1 MVDRQAGIR
10 QCRREAGPPER
21 FARLAHRDDDG
32 PQVLPIGN
40 RDVNE
45 LPAMKA
51 ATCAMTIR
59 CSAGTFSRIA
69 STSPKNS
76 GPMLAAT
83 CSGGGACVGYLWKSA
98 QWTWSLS
105 PTPET
110 AETRR
115 SSPFR

>member
-1 MVDRQAGIR
+1 MTAGFKTIVGEPLDALMVDRQAGIP
-10 QCRREAGPPER
+10 CRREAGPTER
-21 FARLAHRDDDG
+21 LARLAHRDENG

-40 RDVNE
+40 RDVNQ

-76 GPMLAAT
+76 GPMSAAT
-83 CSGGGACVGYLWKSA
+83 CS
-98 QWTWSLS
+98 
-105 PTPET
+105 
-110 AETRR
+110 
-115 SSPFR
+115 